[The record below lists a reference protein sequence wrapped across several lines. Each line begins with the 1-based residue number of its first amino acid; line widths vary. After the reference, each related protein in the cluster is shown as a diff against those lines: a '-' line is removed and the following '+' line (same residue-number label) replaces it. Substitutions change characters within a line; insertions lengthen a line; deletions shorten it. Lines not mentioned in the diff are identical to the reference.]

1 MPWAIFYMGSNEG
14 SPMMQ
19 PFTFTPMPKLITG
32 PGTVDRLG
40 DLAAAI
46 GQRVLLVTGSRA
58 LAHSGHLA
66 RIMGV
71 FKRVGLAA
79 YHVTTAGEP
88 SPGVIDDMVRRYRDS
103 GLDVVVAVG
112 GGSVLDAAKAV
123 AAMLEERGSVV
134 DYLEG
139 VGTRAPSGRSLPVI
153 AVPTTAGTGS
163 EATKNAVIS
172 QVGPAG
178 FKKSLRHDNYIPKL
192 VVLDPEL
199 CLSAPATITAAC
211 GMDALTQLIESYV
224 STQASPLTNTLALDG
239 LGHLIPALPKACG
252 KGADDVSCRAAL
264 AYGSFLSGVTL
275 ANAGLGVVHGVAGPM
290 GGLIHVP
297 HGVACANLLPAAVK
311 ATVDN
316 LAAANEHAFRATI
329 DKYARIACLFGATQA
344 HPVERCRYLVDA
356 LYRWLDDLA
365 IPRLGQFGLTADHV
379 SVVVVQ
385 ASNKNNPMPLSPSQI
400 TGMIRDRR

>member
-1 MPWAIFYMGSNEG
+1 MDSNEG
-14 SPMMQ
+14 RPMMQ
-19 PFTFTPMPKLITG
+19 PFTFTPMPRLISG

-40 DLAAAI
+40 DLSAAI

-58 LAHSGHLA
+58 LLHSGQLD
-66 RIMGV
+66 RIMGM
-71 FKRVGLAA
+71 FKRVGLASH
-79 YHVTTAGEP
+79 HVTITGEP
-88 SPGVIDDMVRRYRDS
+88 SPGAIDDLVRRYRDS

-123 AAMLEERGSVV
+123 AAMLKEDGSVG

-139 VGTRAPSGRSLPVI
+139 VGTRAPSGRSLQVI

-172 QVGPAG
+172 QVGPGG
-178 FKKSLRHDNYIPKL
+178 FKKSLRHDNYIPKV

-224 STQASPLTNTLALDG
+224 STQASPLTDALALDG
-239 LGHLIPALPKACG
+239 MRHLIPALPEAYG
-252 KGADDVSCRAAL
+252 KGASDVDCRAAV
-264 AYGSFLSGVTL
+264 AYGAFLSGVTL

-290 GGLIHVP
+290 GGLMHVP

-311 ATVDN
+311 ATIDN
-316 LAAANEHAFRATI
+316 LAAANAHASRATI
-329 DKYARIACLFGATQA
+329 DKYARIARLFGATQA
-344 HPVERCRYLVDA
+344 RPGDRCQYMVDA

-365 IPRLGQFGLTADHV
+365 VPRLGQFGLTTDHV
-379 SVVVVQ
+379 KILMET
-385 ASNKNNPMPLSPSQI
+385 ASNKNNPVPLSPIQI
-400 TGMIRDRR
+400 ADMIRDRR